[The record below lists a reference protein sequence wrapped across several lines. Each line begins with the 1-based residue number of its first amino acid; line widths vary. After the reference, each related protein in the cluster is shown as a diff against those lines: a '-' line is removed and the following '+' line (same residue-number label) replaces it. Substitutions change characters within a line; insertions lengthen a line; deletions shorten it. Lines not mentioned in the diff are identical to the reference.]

1 MVIFSKINFVVI
13 IVLFLGII
21 LNILPFSDN
30 INSIKPPILLL
41 ILIYWSLAFP
51 NQINLTY
58 AFISGLI
65 MDVLLIMPLGYN
77 ALCYTVTIFLILL
90 YYPQIRLQSSLNK
103 MLSLLLILIPFF
115 LMSTI
120 GNNFLKIN
128 YNLFDV
134 LTSIFISI
142 IIWPALFSVLRFIR
156 QKYIS

>member
-1 MVIFSKINFVVI
+1 MVIFKKINFVVI
-13 IVLFLGII
+13 IVLFFGII
-21 LNILPFSDN
+21 LNILPIADN
-30 INSIKPPILLL
+30 MNSIKPPILLL

-58 AFISGLI
+58 AFIYGLI

-77 ALCYTVTIFLILL
+77 ALCYTITIFLILL

-142 IIWPALFSVLRFIR
+142 TIWPALFNMLRFVR
-156 QKYIS
+156 QKYIP

>member
-1 MVIFSKINFVVI
+1 MVIFNKINFVVI
-13 IVLFLGII
+13 IVLFFGII
-21 LNILPFSDN
+21 LNILPLADN
-30 INSIKPPILLL
+30 MNSIKPPILLL

-51 NQINLTY
+51 NQVNLTY
-58 AFISGLI
+58 AFIYGLI
-65 MDVLLIMPLGYN
+65 MDVLLLMPLGYN
-77 ALCYTVTIFLILL
+77 ALCYTITIFLILL

-142 IIWPALFSVLRFIR
+142 IIWPALFNMLRFVR
-156 QKYIS
+156 QKYIP

>member
-1 MVIFSKINFVVI
+1 MVIFNKINFVVI
-13 IVLFLGII
+13 IVLFFGII
-21 LNILPFSDN
+21 LNILPLADN
-30 INSIKPPILLL
+30 MNSIKPPILLL

-58 AFISGLI
+58 AFIYGLI

-77 ALCYTVTIFLILL
+77 ALCYTITIFLILL

-120 GNNFLKIN
+120 VNNFLKIN

-142 IIWPALFSVLRFIR
+142 IIWPALFNMLRFVR
-156 QKYIS
+156 QKYIP

>member
-13 IVLFLGII
+13 AVLFLGII

-77 ALCYTVTIFLILL
+77 ALCYTITIFLILL

-134 LTSIFISI
+134 LTAIFISI
-142 IIWPALFSVLRFIR
+142 IIWPALFSMLRFIR

>member
-1 MVIFSKINFVVI
+1 MVIFSKMNFVVI
-13 IVLFLGII
+13 VALFLGII

-58 AFISGLI
+58 AFVSGLI

-77 ALCYTVTIFLILL
+77 ALCYTITIFLILL

-115 LMSTI
+115 
-120 GNNFLKIN
+120 
-128 YNLFDV
+128 
-134 LTSIFISI
+134 
-142 IIWPALFSVLRFIR
+142 
-156 QKYIS
+156 

>member
-1 MVIFSKINFVVI
+1 MVIFNKINFVVI
-13 IVLFLGII
+13 IVLFFGII
-21 LNILPFSDN
+21 LNILPLADN
-30 INSIKPPILLL
+30 MNSIKPPILLL

-51 NQINLTY
+51 NQVNLTY
-58 AFISGLI
+58 AFIYGLI

-77 ALCYTVTIFLILL
+77 ALCYTITIFLILL

-142 IIWPALFSVLRFIR
+142 IIWPALFNMLRFVR
-156 QKYIS
+156 QKYIP

>member
-1 MVIFSKINFVVI
+1 MVIFNKINFVVI
-13 IVLFLGII
+13 IVLFFGII
-21 LNILPFSDN
+21 LNILPLADN
-30 INSIKPPILLL
+30 MNSIKPPILLL

-51 NQINLTY
+51 NQVNLTY
-58 AFISGLI
+58 AFIYGLI

-77 ALCYTVTIFLILL
+77 ALCYTITIFLILL

-142 IIWPALFSVLRFIR
+142 IIWPALFSMLRFIR

>member
-13 IVLFLGII
+13 VVLFLGII

-65 MDVLLIMPLGYN
+65 MDVLLIMPLSYN

-90 YYPQIRLQSSLNK
+90 YRCMVVRVSSYNISKARKSYPNIFK
-103 MLSLLLILIPFF
+103 VY
-115 LMSTI
+115 T
-120 GNNFLKIN
+120 KI
-128 YNLFDV
+128 
-134 LTSIFISI
+134 
-142 IIWPALFSVLRFIR
+142 
-156 QKYIS
+156 

>member
-1 MVIFSKINFVVI
+1 MVIFSKMNFVVI
-13 IVLFLGII
+13 VALFLGII

-77 ALCYTVTIFLILL
+77 ALCYTMTIFLILL

-142 IIWPALFSVLRFIR
+142 IIWPALFSMLRFIR
-156 QKYIS
+156 QKYTS

>member
-1 MVIFSKINFVVI
+1 MVIFNKINFVVV
-13 IVLFLGII
+13 IVLFFGII
-21 LNILPFSDN
+21 LNVLPLADN
-30 INSIKPPILLL
+30 MNSIKPPILLL

-58 AFISGLI
+58 AFIYGLI
-65 MDVLLIMPLGYN
+65 MDVLLLMPLGYN
-77 ALCYTVTIFLILL
+77 ALCYTITIFLILL

-142 IIWPALFSVLRFIR
+142 IIWPALFNMLRFVR
-156 QKYIS
+156 QKYIP

>member
-13 IVLFLGII
+13 VVLFLGII